1 MKPIML
7 SVGHREPVSLLFH
20 RAKPRNVTLLLL
32 LFLLPRWDTD
42 SMNQHGIV
50 KLHFSFNWIVRTLC
64 VLFTVKFFH
73 SFSNQNRARGMID
86 GAFQFSVTF
95 LGISPVKWTSLLRK
109 SPRPIFHFTDQTVH
123 TVATFYALSH
133 TVISRSSCS
142 LLTRSPNKV
151 WYWCLISKVYVMCPF
166 VPLLH
171 QENLF
176 NKLILLSYSLH
187 GTKEITNVTAS
198 FCAINKRNAWGVYFQ
213 LSNAHA
219 IMSIIY
225 VVRSY

>member
-20 RAKPRNVTLLLL
+20 RAKPRNVTLLLF
-32 LFLLPRWDTD
+32 LFLPRWDTD
-42 SMNQHGIV
+42 SINQHGGL
-50 KLHFSFNWIVRTLC
+50 KLHFSFNWIVRTLG

-73 SFSNQNRARGMID
+73 SFSNQSRARRMIG
-86 GAFQFSVTF
+86 GAYQFSVTF
-95 LGISPVKWTSLLRK
+95 LGNCPWNEQVCLGNHHGLF
-109 SPRPIFHFTDQTVH
+109 FHFTDQTVH

-142 LLTRSPNKV
+142 LLTRSPNNV
-151 WYWCLISKVYVMCPF
+151 SYWCLISKVYVMCPF

-176 NKLILLSYSLH
+176 NKLTLLSYSLH
-187 GTKEITNVTAS
+187 WTKEITNVTAS
-198 FCAINKRNAWGVYFQ
+198 VCTINKRNAWGVYFQ
-213 LSNAHA
+213 LSKDRK
-219 IMSIIY
+219 S
-225 VVRSY
+225 VV